1 MNQKP
6 LCELKRIQCSCCLP
20 ILSYGGCSG
29 VIVKCIDPHPVLYVA
44 IILRGSPH
52 AVVLP
57 CVKVLLLSMLCFIPS
72 SKGYQELGARYM
84 QHYSDELFLL
94 GNQGGSWMLQGR
106 PLNFNEADFVHLP
119 SSLCLLIAFIFDP
132 VYNGQIVL

>member
-1 MNQKP
+1 
-6 LCELKRIQCSCCLP
+6 
-20 ILSYGGCSG
+20 
-29 VIVKCIDPHPVLYVA
+29 
-44 IILRGSPH
+44 
-52 AVVLP
+52 
-57 CVKVLLLSMLCFIPS
+57 
-72 SKGYQELGARYM
+72 M

-132 VYNGQIVL
+132 VHNGQIFYEDFQIKYMPSPLLLFLAVSLVLDDSKHHNLFFSLPGQSCS